1 MWVLGLRTE
10 IAVLQHVLL
19 YKINHGGNYMD
30 SNAICRVLT
39 YVVINPYQWVEVVS
53 VTSPKNDRIVVD
65 YELF

>member
-1 MWVLGLRTE
+1 
-10 IAVLQHVLL
+10 
-19 YKINHGGNYMD
+19 MD